1 MKPATVA
8 TWVLVLYVMAERFVR
23 LVMPKIAAFN

>member
-1 MKPATVA
+1 MKPTTAA

-23 LVMPKIAAFN
+23 LVMPKMTAFS